1 MSRPVSCPFGPLTEM
16 HAPAP
21 MPPVARPPSSRWPA
35 PLSRLLR
42 RRWRRMRRWLRRLLL
57 TSAWALTLSGCGTTP
72 PPQSLSQPAPPQL
85 TQPCAAPP
93 PLADGSAPA
102 LLQNH
107 VEAMRRFAQ
116 CAARHQQLVRWIESQ
131 RSPR

>member
-1 MSRPVSCPFGPLTEM
+1 MFPPVLPCGPLTAM
-16 HAPAP
+16 RAPAP
-21 MPPVARPPSSRWPA
+21 TPPAVPPPSSRWPA

-42 RRWRRMRRWLRRLLL
+42 RRWRRMQRWLTRLLL
-57 TSAWALTLSGCGTTP
+57 TSASALTLSGCGTTP
-72 PPQSLSQPAPPQL
+72 LPQSLSQPAPPQL

-93 PLADGSAPA
+93 PLADGSPPA

-116 CAARHQQLVRWIESQ
+116 CAARHQQLVRWIDSQ